1 MTKQE
6 LIAALIARREAA
18 GLSGAEIA
26 QRSGLTER
34 SVRNA
39 LGPQGN
45 PQMSSLLAL
54 VEALGLELQL
64 APKGF
69 GASASLDTDAGYRPV
84 ATRVGTAVAAVAQSP
99 APPPY
104 PPGEP
109 TRRGSRR
116 RSP

>member
-1 MTKQE
+1 VNKQE
-6 LIAALIARREAA
+6 LITALVARREAA
-18 GLSGAEIA
+18 GLSSAEIA

-39 LGPQGN
+39 LSLQGN
-45 PQMSSLLAL
+45 PQLSSLLAL
-54 VEALGLELQL
+54 VDALGLELQL

-69 GASASLDTDAGYRPV
+69 GESTGTDPDYRPV
-84 ATRVGTAVAAVAQSP
+84 ATRVGHAVAQAP

-104 PPGEP
+104 G
-109 TRRGSRR
+109 TKR

>member
-6 LIAALIARREAA
+6 LITALSARRDATGLSHAAL
-18 GLSGAEIA
+18 A

-39 LGPQGN
+39 LSLRGN
-45 PQMSSLLAL
+45 PQLSSLLAL
-54 VEALGLELQL
+54 VDALGLELQL

-69 GASASLDTDAGYRPV
+69 GAPAEADTGYRPV
-84 ATRVGTAVAAVAQSP
+84 PTRVGTAVGRAEAAP
-99 APPPY
+99 AAAPASSSSS
-104 PPGEP
+104 
-109 TRRGSRR
+109 TVSSSTK

>member
-6 LIAALIARREAA
+6 LITALTARRDAT
-18 GLSGAEIA
+18 GLTHADIA
-26 QRSGLTER
+26 LRSGLTER

-39 LGPQGN
+39 LSLKGN

-54 VEALGLELQL
+54 VDALGLELQL

-69 GASASLDTDAGYRPV
+69 GERADADPGYRPV
-84 ATRVGTAVAAVAQSP
+84 
-99 APPPY
+99 
-104 PPGEP
+104 P
-109 TRRGSRR
+109 TRIGNAVGGAAASSASASEPRSRK